1 MKLMLNERLKHR
13 IIGVVVIVA
22 IAVIFL
28 PAVMKKSNYRFDDN
42 VSLSVHLPK
51 KPALPNV
58 VVKDEKAMFTTVKI
72 VHVAIPTADV
82 AAPLV
87 QTVKARVIGEI
98 LPLDKNPGL
107 TKAELLVAPVLKQAA
122 KLNKRDVVAKKI
134 AVQRQRP
141 ALKKDVYAVQLASF
155 SQEKNAN
162 SLVKSL
168 RTNGY
173 KASYA
178 KISNKNG
185 ELYKVIVGA
194 LKQKIQAQNLQQ
206 QLSAKLQLNGFIIK
220 TRVS

>member
-58 VVKDEKAMFTTVKI
+58 AVVDEKAMFATVK
-72 VHVAIPTADV
+72 VAHVAIPTADV
-82 AAPLV
+82 TAPLV
-87 QTVKARVIGEI
+87 QTVKAKVIGAI
-98 LPLDKNPGL
+98 PPLDKNPGL
-107 TKAELLVAPVLKQAA
+107 VKAELLVVPVIKQAA
-122 KLNKRDVVAKKI
+122 KPNKPEVVAKTI
-134 AVQRQRP
+134 ALQRP
-141 ALKKDVYAVQLASF
+141 RQALKPALQKDVYAVQLASF
-155 SQEKNAN
+155 AQEKNAN
-162 SLVKSL
+162 TLVRALQSK
-168 RTNGY
+168 GY

-185 ELYKVIVGA
+185 
-194 LKQKIQAQNLQQ
+194 Q
-206 QLSAKLQLNGFIIK
+206 S
-220 TRVS
+220 